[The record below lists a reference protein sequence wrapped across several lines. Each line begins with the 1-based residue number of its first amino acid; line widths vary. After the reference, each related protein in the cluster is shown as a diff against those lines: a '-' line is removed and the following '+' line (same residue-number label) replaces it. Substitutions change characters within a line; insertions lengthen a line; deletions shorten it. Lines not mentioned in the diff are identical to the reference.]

1 MLRPGGLV
9 ILIEADTEPMADGKF
24 ASEIACSGHA
34 SGMPG
39 WFTLWDEYR
48 RCLRKRGI
56 DITAPARIQRLLQA
70 TNLFGN
76 IITQQADIPIGFWP
90 KGSLSSIMQVVREVD
105 WNVYADDLTLTIG
118 QLAWMDYDLLLPAMR
133 PLLLSTGNT
142 ESEVK
147 KLLEEAHHDL
157 YYPIVKPSS
166 RLHVVHAIKRS

>member
-1 MLRPGGLV
+1 
-9 ILIEADTEPMADGKF
+9 
-24 ASEIACSGHA
+24 
-34 SGMPG
+34 
-39 WFTLWDEYR
+39 
-48 RCLRKRGI
+48 
-56 DITAPARIQRLLQA
+56 
-70 TNLFGN
+70 LFGN

-90 KGSLSSIMQVVREVD
+90 K
-105 WNVYADDLTLTIG
+105 DDLTLTIG